1 MKYIKLR
8 IFKTLKKNNL
18 NVWKTEKSSDNI
30 KTRSNTHQIDL
41 HNKCWFLKI
50 LLQIVFF
57 KVKSVYSFHIE
68 KGNLF

>member
-30 KTRSNTHQIDL
+30 KTRSNTHQINL
-41 HNKCWFLKI
+41 HNHW
-50 LLQIVFF
+50 LQTQ
-57 KVKSVYSFHIE
+57 
-68 KGNLF
+68 